1 MYKVFVSSLIAILL
15 VAQAAIANTPIF
27 IGKTQ
32 INITSNQDRVVTV
45 EMKDVGNQPITLSI
59 IDEKG
64 NVLEENSTK
73 GNATQ
78 IFRYNLASLPE
89 GTYHLSLNSAITEK
103 VQPIQLC
110 KNCVLVDNA
119 KLVEKYKP
127 SFKFEN
133 KKLSISLLNQ
143 AKEPVTV
150 KFLNEEGEK
159 VMQDVSESGLAYGR
173 RFDLSKLDE
182 GTYFVSVKLNDATY
196 YYTLNL

>member
-1 MYKVFVSSLIAILL
+1 MYKVFVSSVIAILFA
-15 VAQAAIANTPIF
+15 AQSAIANAPIF

-32 INITSNQDRVVTV
+32 ISITSNQEKVVTV
-45 EMKDVGNQPITLSI
+45 EMKDLGNSPITLAI
-59 IDEKG
+59 KDENG
-64 NVLEENSTK
+64 NVLEENVTK
-73 GNATQ
+73 GNSNQ
-78 IFRYNLASLPE
+78 VFRFNLASLPE

-119 KLVEKYKP
+119 RLVEKYKP

-143 AKEPVTV
+143 AQLPVTV
-150 KFLNEEGEK
+150 KFMNEEGEK

-173 RFDLSKLDE
+173 RFDLTQLEE

>member
-1 MYKVFVSSLIAILL
+1 MYKVFVSSVIAILFA
-15 VAQAAIANTPIF
+15 AQSAIANAPIF

-32 INITSNQDRVVTV
+32 ISISSNQDKVVIV
-45 EMKDVGNQPITLSI
+45 EMKDLGRSPITLAI
-59 IDEKG
+59 KDENG
-64 NVLEENSTK
+64 NVLEENVTK
-73 GNATQ
+73 GNSNQ
-78 IFRYNLASLPE
+78 VFRFNLASLPE

-119 KLVEKYKP
+119 RLVEKYKP

-143 AKEPVTV
+143 AQLPVTV
-150 KFLNEEGEK
+150 KFMNEEGEK

-173 RFDLSKLDE
+173 RFDLSKLEE

-196 YYTLNL
+196 YYTVNL